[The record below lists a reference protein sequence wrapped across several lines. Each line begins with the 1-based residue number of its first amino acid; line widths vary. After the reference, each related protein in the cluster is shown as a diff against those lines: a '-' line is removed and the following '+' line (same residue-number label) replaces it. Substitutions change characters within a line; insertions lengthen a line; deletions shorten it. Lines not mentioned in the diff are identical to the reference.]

1 MTDKLLERLKH
12 VDPVDTNAVRR
23 RVPPAERLI
32 EILESEPMAEPPRRR
47 PLTARRVVL
56 AAAAVAAIVAV
67 ASSLPGR
74 GGAAPEAASALE
86 SVAAIASAE
95 GAPGAAG
102 DISYYKTVSS
112 LDGGSFDGR
121 GADPF
126 AWQQQMTTEDWV
138 APDGSG
144 RRRTIAGEVEFA
156 YRQDQRDWRDSGS
169 PKLGPAPGTITD
181 KRFGPGELNGVPY
194 EGGLPPVSELPANAD
209 ALEEIFRNEH
219 ARSSASVPVDA
230 KLFEYAAS
238 VLLSTGSRPDLRAA
252 VYELLARID
261 GVQLV
266 DEVKDPLGRTGTG
279 VSLDIDYSGA
289 PVRHTIIFNSET
301 SYPLA
306 YTQEPIPPA
315 PDHLVITIQPSYIA
329 LEESGQ
335 VRDLGGRP

>member
-1 MTDKLLERLKH
+1 MTDKLLEELKQ
-12 VDPVDTNAVRR
+12 VDPVDMNAVRR

-32 EILESEPMAEPPRRR
+32 EILGSEPQAEPPHRR
-47 PLTARRVVL
+47 PLRARRVVL
-56 AAAAVAAIVAV
+56 AAAAVGAVVAV

-74 GGAAPEAASALE
+74 GGAAPEAAAALE
-86 SVAAIASAE
+86 SVAAIASTEAV
-95 GAPGAAG
+95 PGAAG

-112 LDGGSFDGR
+112 LDAGSFDGR

-144 RRRTIAGEVEFA
+144 RRRTIAGEIEFA
-156 YRQDQRDWRDSGS
+156 DRQDEHDWRDSGS
-169 PKLGPAPGTITD
+169 PKLGPAPGTVTD

-194 EGGLPPVSELPANAD
+194 EGELPPVSELPANAD
-209 ALEEIFRNEH
+209 ALEEIFRNEQ

-266 DEVKDPLGRTGTG
+266 DEVKDPLGRTGAG

-289 PVRHTIIFNSET
+289 PIRHTIIFDSET

-315 PDHLVITIQPSYIA
+315 PDHLVITIQPGYIA

>member
-1 MTDKLLERLKH
+1 MTDKLLEELKQ

-23 RVPPAERLI
+23 RVPPTERLT
-32 EILESEPMAEPPRRR
+32 EILGSEPMAEPPRRR
-47 PLTARRVVL
+47 PLTARRVIL
-56 AAAAVAAIVAV
+56 AAAAAAAIVAA

-86 SVAAIASAE
+86 AVAAIASGEA
-95 GAPGAAG
+95 APGAAG

-112 LDGGSFDGR
+112 LDARSFDGR

-144 RRRTIAGEVEFA
+144 RRRTIAGEIEFA
-156 YRQDQRDWRDSGS
+156 DRQDERDWRDSGS

-194 EGGLPPVSELPANAD
+194 EGELPPVSELPANAD
-209 ALEEIFRNEH
+209 ALEQIFRNEH

-289 PVRHTIIFNSET
+289 PIRHTIIFDSET

-315 PDHLVITIQPSYIA
+315 PDHLVITIQPGYIA

-335 VRDLGGRP
+335 VRDLGDRP